1 MLALTIFLPTLDGIP
16 QSAYLLSLFILV
28 FRCNQIELFQWR
40 RGRISFAI
48 ILLIIVLGCINNF
61 TGADRIG
68 DAWDV
73 IPFYLLHSL
82 TFLIALCLNKRD
94 LELIILLVAAEAV
107 FVMIEFAMGV
117 NTVFMSHPEFRRI
130 SDLQY
135 LYFLR
140 PMGLSS
146 STSTMAFKLICA
158 LILIDYIGR
167 KSAGWR
173 AVRIFLIVA
182 VIVNFNRTSMVALAA
197 YYAAKFVL
205 DKNAPLKFT
214 YKLLAIFAFVAVFL
228 ALGGLDI
235 VLDQFFRG
243 RGGVDLSYRDILW
256 KQNFEFISK
265 NLLFGNHSFKYLT
278 LLDEYG
284 FYEHAHNSFIEMLST
299 HGLFIFSLYVL
310 LIAVNVKR
318 RNALL
323 VMPFVVLSLFQYGIF
338 WGISFLDIIFF
349 KLLIFG
355 EDEKDYDCPEEL

>member
-1 MLALTIFLPTLDGIP
+1 
-16 QSAYLLSLFILV
+16 
-28 FRCNQIELFQWR
+28 
-40 RGRISFAI
+40 
-48 ILLIIVLGCINNF
+48 
-61 TGADRIG
+61 
-68 DAWDV
+68 
-73 IPFYLLHSL
+73 
-82 TFLIALCLNKRD
+82 
-94 LELIILLVAAEAV
+94 
-107 FVMIEFAMGV
+107 
-117 NTVFMSHPEFRRI
+117 
-130 SDLQY
+130 
-135 LYFLR
+135 
-140 PMGLSS
+140 
-146 STSTMAFKLICA
+146 
-158 LILIDYIGR
+158 
-167 KSAGWR
+167 
-173 AVRIFLIVA
+173 
-182 VIVNFNRTSMVALAA
+182 MVALAA

-299 HGLFIFSLYVL
+299 HGLFIFLLYVL

-318 RNALL
+318 GNALL
-323 VMPFVVLSLFQYGIF
+323 VMPFIILSLFQYGIF

-355 EDEKDYDCPEEL
+355 TDEKDYDRPEEL